1 MIKLGVVGAG
11 NMGKN
16 HIRVALSNNDYFEFV
31 GFYDKSSKCRK
42 EVSKTYNVEAFSKLD
57 ELFKKV
63 DACIIA
69 VPSSLHLEV
78 GLLAAKYNLHV
89 LMEKPLC
96 LNSKDANILAKNFK
110 NKVLM
115 TGHVERYNPVV
126 TALSNIIKKEEVIA
140 IEARRCSPY
149 DKRIFDTSV
158 VMDLMIHD
166 ADIILNSLVNK
177 DYTEVYA
184 LGNNKFSKE
193 NLDYVNAIIKFDD
206 DITCSITSSR
216 STEEKIRTINVHTK
230 RAYFIADLLNKTLKI
245 THRTECK
252 YDEFYNYKQD
262 NLVETVFLPFLEP
275 LKEEQKEFYYSIKEK
290 REALTNAKDA
300 IKTIELLEK
309 IEKKA
314 GK

>member
-1 MIKLGVVGAG
+1 MIKLGIIGAG

-16 HIRVALSNNDYFEFV
+16 HIRVALENNNYFELV

-42 EVSKTYNVEAFSKLD
+42 EVGNLYNVKAFNKLED
-57 ELFKKV
+57 LLEKI

-69 VPSSLHLEV
+69 VPSSMHLEI
-78 GLLAAKYNLHV
+78 GLMASKYNLHV

-96 LNSKDANILAKNFK
+96 LNSKDARELSKHFK
-110 NKVLM
+110 DKTLM
-115 TGHVERYNPVV
+115 VGHVERYNPVI
-126 TALSNIIKKEEVIA
+126 TELSKIISKEEIIA
-140 IEARRCSPY
+140 VEARRCSPY

-166 ADIILNSLVNK
+166 VDIILNSIVKRKYN
-177 DYTEVYA
+177 EVYA
-184 LGNNKFSKE
+184 LGNHKFSKE
-193 NLDYVNAIIKFDD
+193 NLDYVNAIIKFDG
-206 DITCSITSSR
+206 DIRCAITASR
-216 STEEKIRTINVHTK
+216 STEEKIRTINIHTK
-230 RAYFIADLLNKTLKI
+230 RAYFSADLLNKTLKI

-262 NLVETVFLPFLEP
+262 NIVETVFLPFLEP
-275 LKEEQKEFYYSIKEK
+275 LKEEQKEFYKSITEDKK
-290 REALTNAKDA
+290 ALTNAEDS